1 MKLFYLAV
9 LYTLLSVVYAY
20 KETKTSDVRVRLDA
34 TNFDE
39 EVMRSK
45 DIWFIEYMT
54 KDCHHCVKLEP
65 KFKKA
70 AWVMKDRVKFGYVDL
85 DDPQAQ
91 VLARRFKIDG
101 IPTIV
106 IFDYGYKNKR
116 KSKMIEYQGERE
128 WKNLVTYA
136 QNMF

>member
-85 DDPQAQ
+85 DDP
-91 VLARRFKIDG
+91 
-101 IPTIV
+101 
-106 IFDYGYKNKR
+106 
-116 KSKMIEYQGERE
+116 
-128 WKNLVTYA
+128 
-136 QNMF
+136 

>member
-1 MKLFYLAV
+1 
-9 LYTLLSVVYAY
+9 
-20 KETKTSDVRVRLDA
+20 
-34 TNFDE
+34 
-39 EVMRSK
+39 MRSK

-85 DDPQAQ
+85 DEPQAQ